1 MAIALRYAARSDVG
15 LGRYKN
21 NQDSGYAGPHLLVV
35 ADGMGGHAGGD
46 VASSMIVG
54 EVAALDG
61 EAHGGDDA
69 LDHLQSAILDAN
81 ADVVRRARADPD
93 PARMGTTVTA
103 LLRSGSRLAL
113 AHIGDSRA
121 YLLHEGELEQV
132 TADHTFVQMLVDQ
145 GRITRDQAERHP
157 QRSVIMR
164 VLGDVGA
171 EPQLD
176 TSVREAVVGDRWLL
190 CSDGLSGVISDET
203 LADTLRD
210 VEDPGA
216 CADTLLELALR
227 AGAPDNV
234 TLIVAD
240 VVDVSSRPPSS
251 PQAVGAVAAVQA
263 RAGGSGTSAAARAAA
278 LSRRHGAPDGG
289 PDGDDEADGDDEE
302 GDRRRGLT
310 LAVAVLAVVALLA
323 AGSLGAWAWG
333 RQQYFVG
340 ASGENVAIFR
350 GLQQDLGPV
359 PLSRVFAE
367 QDLRTES
374 LPAFWRRQVE
384 ARIGADDVGHAER
397 IVAELRQR
405 SQECQAALAAARTA
419 EDDAAG
425 APPTP
430 APSATGPGAAPT
442 VPGPRATSPGAT
454 RPGTRSP
461 GATGPTVAPSATAQA
476 PEPAL
481 PVGCEEG
488 AP

>member
-15 LGRYKN
+15 LGRYQN

-54 EVAALDG
+54 EVASLDG
-61 EAHGGDDA
+61 EAHGADDA
-69 LDHLQSAILDAN
+69 LDHLQQAILGAN
-81 ADVVRRARADPD
+81 ADVVRRARDEPD
-93 PARMGTTVTA
+93 LAGMGTTVTA

-164 VLGDVGA
+164 VLGDVGSD
-171 EPQLD
+171 PQLD

-203 LADTLRD
+203 LADTMRE

-240 VVDVSSRPPSS
+240 VVDVSSRPSSS

-278 LSRRHGAPDGG
+278 LSRRHGAQ
-289 PDGDDEADGDDEE
+289 DGDGAGGDDAGADDEE
-302 GDRRRGLT
+302 GDRRRARGLT
-310 LAVAVLAVVALLA
+310 VAVAVLAVVALLA
-323 AGSLGAWAWG
+323 AGSVGAWAWG

-340 ASGENVAIFR
+340 TADANVAIYR

-359 PLSRVFAE
+359 PLSRVYEE
-367 QDLRTES
+367 QDLPTGS
-374 LPAFWRRQVE
+374 LPDFWRRQVE
-384 ARIGADDVGHAER
+384 ARIGADDLAHAER

-405 SQECQAALAAARTA
+405 SLECQPPLATTR
-419 EDDAAG
+419 AG
-425 APPTP
+425 EPVLPP
-430 APSATGPGAAPT
+430 
-442 VPGPRATSPGAT
+442 
-454 RPGTRSP
+454 
-461 GATGPTVAPSATAQA
+461 
-476 PEPAL
+476 
-481 PVGCEEG
+481 GCEE
-488 AP
+488 ATP